1 MSKVNTYLKAYSG
14 FTEGD
19 LLRSRLD
26 KRVFILKSSITLD
39 EKKKKLMT
47 ELYNNGWD
55 SLDNKLESHLLPIG
69 SPVILLSLDLIESY
83 VGGSSNWL
91 AGFVVTFL
99 DVKLTRKGICFLKP
113 YETLIESFRK
123 LA

>member
-1 MSKVNTYLKAYSG
+1 MTKVNTYIKAYSG

-26 KRVFILKSSITLD
+26 KRVFILKTSITLE
-39 EKKKKLMT
+39 EKKKKLLT

-83 VGGSSNWL
+83 VGGSSNGL

-113 YETLIESFRK
+113 YQTLIESFRK
-123 LA
+123 LV

>member
-1 MSKVNTYLKAYSG
+1 MTKVNTYLKAYSG

>member
-1 MSKVNTYLKAYSG
+1 MTKVNTYLKAYSG

-26 KRVFILKSSITLD
+26 KRVFILKTSITLD
-39 EKKKKLMT
+39 EKKKKLLT

-83 VGGSSNWL
+83 VGGSSKWL

>member
-1 MSKVNTYLKAYSG
+1 MTKVNTYLKAYSG

-26 KRVFILKSSITLD
+26 KRVFILKTSITLD